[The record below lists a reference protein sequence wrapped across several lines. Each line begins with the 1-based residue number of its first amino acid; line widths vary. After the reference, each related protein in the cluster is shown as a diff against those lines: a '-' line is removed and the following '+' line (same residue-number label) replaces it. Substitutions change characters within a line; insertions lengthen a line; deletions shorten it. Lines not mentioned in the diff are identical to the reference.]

1 MKVLAER
8 SNTIFFLGPPIIAM
22 CFFYMYMYWFIWG
35 GTIRFHRRYSLLGF
49 VIVLLFSTLYN
60 FIHRLFIPKIII
72 EYDKAGIY
80 VYNKR
85 RGDPIIIRFEHLW
98 SSMSFGGED
107 AFDELDKPEYVER
120 YYLNKPLPLYTGCC
134 SCNMTTGTLRIELPN
149 QFITLHGIKEVGVV
163 RLKLDSLVRKHYEEK
178 MAFYEEQMMK
188 RQREVELEEL
198 RKHDPNT

>member
-8 SNTIFFLGPPIIAM
+8 SNAIFFWGPPTIAL
-22 CFFYMYMYWFIWG
+22 CFIYIYLRWNFGWRRRLFRRHSLSYFVVILFIS
-35 GTIRFHRRYSLLGF
+35 TI
-49 VIVLLFSTLYN
+49 YN
-60 FIHRLFIPKIII
+60 LIHRLFIPQVII

-107 AFDELDKPEYVER
+107 AFDELDVPSSAFVPDKEM
-120 YYLNKPLPLYTGCC
+120 LNTGYC
-134 SCNMTTGTLRIELPN
+134 SCNTTTGTLRIELPN
-149 QFITLHGIKEVGVV
+149 QFITLHGIKNVGQV
-163 RLKLDSLVRKHYEEK
+163 KLQLDRLVREHKKEK